1 MQTDVRLLADTA
13 ALPYDAFGD
22 HMALPEVAVEAA
34 AAEAARSVPG
44 KRILVKHKMSFH
56 RARIR
61 AVRPLGPLARF
72 LPHLFTSSMLHGLP
86 CSLRL
91 GHIDGNVSN
100 ASLQLDSG
108 LNHSKCRP

>member
-1 MQTDVRLLADTA
+1 MQADVWLLADTA

-61 AVRPLGPLARF
+61 AVRPPDQSTTSPLHVIHVA
-72 LPHLFTSSMLHGLP
+72 
-86 CSLRL
+86 
-91 GHIDGNVSN
+91 
-100 ASLQLDSG
+100 ASLLAMSQLG
-108 LNHSKCRP
+108 